1 MRRNELIEMS
11 SKSASAPGLLRKAI
25 QPMNHR
31 TRRPSGFTLV
41 EILVVMAILFLLAA
55 ALLPGMARPHPRYP
69 LRTRCVSNLRQ
80 IGLSFRLY
88 ANDHGDRFP
97 FAVSNQFGGT
107 LEFTNS
113 PQVIRHFES
122 MSNEMV
128 TPKILVC
135 PSDPGR
141 KKATDFYSPLA
152 NRNLSYFVGLDARED
167 NPQLILSGDRNIT
180 GGTLSNGFLRLLP
193 TNAAAGWTTELHNN
207 AGNVGMADGSV
218 QQVTAAQLRNQLQA
232 QDLPVIRLAVP

>member
-1 MRRNELIEMS
+1 MRRNELNEMS
-11 SKSASAPGLLRKAI
+11 SKSASAPGLLRKAM
-25 QPMNHR
+25 QPTNNR

-41 EILVVMAILFLLAA
+41 EILVVTAILFLLLATV
-55 ALLPGMARPHPRYP
+55 LLPGLTRTNKRSPRIGC
-69 LRTRCVSNLRQ
+69 TSNLKQ
-80 IGLSFRLY
+80 VGLSFRLY
-88 ANDHGDRFP
+88 ANDRGDRFP

-152 NRNLSYFVGLDARED
+152 NRNLSYFVGLDAHED
-167 NPQLILSGDRNIT
+167 KPQLILSGDRNIT
-180 GGTLSNGFLRLLP
+180 GGTLNNGFLRLLP

-207 AGNVGMADGSV
+207 AGNVGLADGSV
-218 QQVTAAQLRNQLQA
+218 QQLSPASLRKQLQA

>member
-1 MRRNELIEMS
+1 MRRNELNEMS
-11 SKSASAPGLLRKAI
+11 SKSASAPGLLRKAM
-25 QPMNHR
+25 QPMNNR
-31 TRRPSGFTLV
+31 IRRPSGFTLV
-41 EILVVMAILFLLAA
+41 EILVVVAILFFLLAA
-55 ALLPGMARPHPRYP
+55 VLLPGLTRTNKRSPRIGC
-69 LRTRCVSNLRQ
+69 TSNLKQ
-80 IGLSFRLY
+80 VGLSFRLY
-88 ANDHGDRFP
+88 ANDHGDKFP

-128 TPKILVC
+128 IPKILVC
-135 PSDPGR
+135 PSDSGR
-141 KKATDFYSPLA
+141 AKATDVYSPLA

-180 GGTLSNGFLRLLP
+180 GGTLNNGFLRLLP

-207 AGNVGMADGSV
+207 AGNVGLADGSV
-218 QQVTAAQLRNQLQA
+218 QQLSPASLRKQLQA

>member
-11 SKSASAPGLLRKAI
+11 GKSASAPGLLRKI
-25 QPMNHR
+25 MQPMSNR
-31 TRRPSGFTLV
+31 TRRPSGFTVV

-55 ALLPGMARPHPRYP
+55 VLLPAMTRGNKRSPHISC
-69 LRTRCVSNLRQ
+69 TSNLKQ

-88 ANDHGDRFP
+88 SNDHEDKFP

-107 LEFTNS
+107 MEFTNS

-180 GGTLSNGFLRLLP
+180 GGTLNNGFLRLLP

-207 AGNVGMADGSV
+207 AGNVGLADGSV